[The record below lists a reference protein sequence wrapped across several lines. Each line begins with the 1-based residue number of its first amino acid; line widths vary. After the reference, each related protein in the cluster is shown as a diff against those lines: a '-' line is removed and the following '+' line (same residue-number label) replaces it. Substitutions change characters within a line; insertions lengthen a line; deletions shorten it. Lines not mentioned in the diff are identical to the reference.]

1 MTAEMKFEQVLKES
15 LNMEKQTPIMLYA
28 WLASLKK
35 WTGKLV
41 VKKKYMVWTGC
52 LLLVLSAAWN
62 AVAVYE
68 SAREGKVVFRL
79 QAEEALRDMG
89 RVVVMERFDS
99 LQVPFIF
106 NGGGDRKVY
115 KVRALQTERGNFEV
129 KIDSLKEKQSL
140 YPLGS
145 AAGWEAFF
153 LLETSAFPL
162 DKLQK
167 EWQGRLRE
175 MDASSYLVLRHTPLG
190 TDSVRV
196 DSLGD
201 ASIARPDNELGRYYL
216 DDMYTSM
223 LTAYA
228 RADFWKCVEWES
240 PRVWVA
246 FLFFLSAGALGL
258 VVMFRGRR
266 QPSPASLPVSEEEPV
281 WSIGRW
287 VYHKDTMKLTCEG
300 EKVDIQ
306 PQPLKLFCAFMQHG
320 GYLSYADINEALGW
334 HESSLGLDS
343 RRKRAISTLRTVL
356 REKDARIQIK
366 HEEEGYRIS
375 VTD

>member
-1 MTAEMKFEQVLKES
+1 MKKKLKLIRNS
-15 LNMEKQTPIMLYA
+15 A
-28 WLASLKK
+28 WLASLRKK
-35 WTGKLV
+35 FPLKR
-41 VKKKYMVWTGC
+41 KY
-52 LLLVLSAAWN
+52 LVLSISLLLGLLAGGM
-62 AVAVYE
+62 VLAVYQ
-68 SAREGKVVFRL
+68 SGRTGQAAFRQ
-79 QAEEALRDMG
+79 QAEEALHDVG
-89 RVVVMERFDS
+89 RVVVVERFDS
-99 LQVPFIF
+99 LSVPVFYT
-106 NGGGDRKVY
+106 GGEKRVY
-115 KVRALQTERGNFEV
+115 KVRTAQTEKGYFEV

-145 AAGWEAFF
+145 TAGLEAFF

-306 PQPLKLFCAFMQHG
+306 PQPLRLFCAFMLHG

-334 HESSLGLDS
+334 HESALGLDS
-343 RRKRAISTLRTVL
+343 RRKKAISTLRTVL
-356 REKDARIQIK
+356 REKDERLQIK
-366 HEEEGYRIS
+366 HEADGYRIF

>member
-1 MTAEMKFEQVLKES
+1 MKKKLK
-15 LNMEKQTPIMLYA
+15 PIRNSA
-28 WLASLKK
+28 WLASLRRKFPLK
-35 WTGKLV
+35 R
-41 VKKKYMVWTGC
+41 KY
-52 LLLVLSAAWN
+52 LVLSISLLLGFLAGGT
-62 AVAVYE
+62 VLAVYQ
-68 SAREGKVVFRL
+68 SGRTGQAAFRQ
-79 QAEEALRDMG
+79 QAEEALRDVG
-89 RVVVMERFDS
+89 RVVVMERLDS
-99 LQVPFIF
+99 LSVPVFYT
-106 NGGGDRKVY
+106 GGEKRVY
-115 KVRALQTERGNFEV
+115 KVRTVQTEKGYFEV

-140 YPLGS
+140 YSLNTTTSVG
-145 AAGWEAFF
+145 AHF

-167 EWQGRLRE
+167 EWQGRLRA
-175 MDASSYLVLRHTPLG
+175 MDASSFLVLRHTPLW

-228 RADFWKCVEWES
+228 RANFWKCVEWES
-240 PRVWVA
+240 PRVWGA
-246 FLFFLSAGALGL
+246 FLFFLSAGAFGL
-258 VVMFRGRR
+258 VVMFRGCR

-306 PQPLKLFCAFMQHG
+306 PQSLKLFCAFMQHG

-334 HESSLGLDS
+334 HESALGLDS
-343 RRKRAISTLRTVL
+343 RRKKAISTLRTVL
-356 REKDARIQIK
+356 REKDERLQIK
-366 HEEEGYRIS
+366 HEADGYRIF

>member
-1 MTAEMKFEQVLKES
+1 MAAHSRGGDRRRGGGARCRGQCRAVGERDGGGGRGTRRRGRRSDRSQYGGFRENDGGEFPRFAES
-15 LNMEKQTPIMLYA
+15 LGQ
-28 WLASLKK
+28 
-35 WTGKLV
+35 
-41 VKKKYMVWTGC
+41 
-52 LLLVLSAAWN
+52 
-62 AVAVYE
+62 
-68 SAREGKVVFRL
+68 
-79 QAEEALRDMG
+79 
-89 RVVVMERFDS
+89 
-99 LQVPFIF
+99 
-106 NGGGDRKVY
+106 GGGDRKVY

-145 AAGWEAFF
+145 AAGLEAFF

-175 MDASSYLVLRHTPLG
+175 MDTSLYLVLRHTPLG

-258 VVMFRGRR
+258 VVMFWERR

-306 PQPLKLFCAFMQHG
+306 PQSLRLFCAFMLHG

>member
-1 MTAEMKFEQVLKES
+1 
-15 LNMEKQTPIMLYA
+15 
-28 WLASLKK
+28 
-35 WTGKLV
+35 
-41 VKKKYMVWTGC
+41 
-52 LLLVLSAAWN
+52 
-62 AVAVYE
+62 
-68 SAREGKVVFRL
+68 
-79 QAEEALRDMG
+79 
-89 RVVVMERFDS
+89 
-99 LQVPFIF
+99 
-106 NGGGDRKVY
+106 
-115 KVRALQTERGNFEV
+115 
-129 KIDSLKEKQSL
+129 
-140 YPLGS
+140 
-145 AAGWEAFF
+145 
-153 LLETSAFPL
+153 
-162 DKLQK
+162 
-167 EWQGRLRE
+167 

-223 LTAYA
+223 LTAYV
-228 RADFWKCVEWES
+228 RVDFWECVEWES

-287 VYHKDTMKLTCEG
+287 VYHKDTMKLTSEG

-306 PQPLKLFCAFMQHG
+306 PQPLRLFCAFMLHG